1 MSAQQTQEVH
11 PSQVVDITRDVSNGY
26 YLKVF
31 LLDDSINGAKWRI
44 KTDYIPKHI
53 DKFVGRPFI
62 LTKEHYHPLEFDS
75 LNIDY
80 NNIPDTVNRLLE
92 TQDKYKIGTIRKV
105 ERSINPAQAA
115 YGATWNAY
123 VEITDP
129 TAIQAF
135 KSGYT
140 PRFVSASVFRLN
152 QHESPQETTD
162 FEPLHLAAVDNP
174 AYGIHKAGVRGTC
187 NGNLTTC
194 SKQLA
199 QASLTELTQEQKQAD
214 AAVLRQIADRY
225 SSLVNSERTDAS
237 VNLTNDNAEQQQQPN
252 VTQTN
257 QTGTTPPV
265 IDTVASPQSQ
275 SQLQQQPQPTPT
287 QTQQLIRPTSG
298 TAAPFEVQ
306 KQEQPKPVEQ
316 PQPQN
321 NTVQDMANLMTKY
334 EALLNRVNELETFKQ
349 TTQKTDEENKIAT
362 KRTKIENAIPA
373 DYAGSPEERT
383 KAIENLMKI
392 PDGPELD
399 YFLAKFVTPLVAKPV
414 EQAANEQNKT
424 AFMRAKRVTDYAT
437 TKPTNKKAVAQA
449 SVPPTNTDQI
459 DLSRVRR
466 ICSMTDIVSNTSVQ
480 GGRF

>member
-1 MSAQQTQEVH
+1 MSAQQQTQQVH
-11 PSQVVDITRDVSNGY
+11 PSQIVDITQDDKNGY

-31 LLDDSINGAKWRI
+31 LVDDSINAAKWRI

-80 NNIPDTVNRLLE
+80 NDVPSTVNKLLE

-129 TAIQAF
+129 VAIQAF
-135 KSGYT
+135 KNGYT
-140 PRFVSASVFRLN
+140 PRYVSASIFRLN
-152 QHESPQETTD
+152 QNESPQETTD

-174 AYGIHKAGVRGTC
+174 AYGVHKAGVRGAC
-187 NGNLTTC
+187 QGNLGKC

-199 QASLTELTQEQKQAD
+199 QASEG
-214 AAVLRQIADRY
+214 Y
-225 SSLVNSERTDAS
+225 SSFVNSNPTERT

-252 VTQTN
+252 VTQH
-257 QTGTTPPV
+257 QTGTTPPA
-265 IDTVASPQSQ
+265 DNAQSPQIQ
-275 SQLQQQPQPTPT
+275 SQPTPQPQP
-287 QTQQLIRPTSG
+287 QIIRPVSG
-298 TAAPFEVQ
+298 NTAPFEVQ
-306 KQEQPKPVEQ
+306 KPQEQPKPTVEQ
-316 PQPQN
+316 PQPQQPQQQQN
-321 NTVQDMANLMTKY
+321 IIQDMATLITKY

-349 TTQKTDEENKIAT
+349 TTQKTEEETKTAA
-362 KRTKIENAIPA
+362 KRTKIENAIPV
-373 DYAGSPEERT
+373 DYAGSPDERT
-383 KAIENLMKI
+383 KAIENLMKF

-399 YFLAKFVTPLVAKPV
+399 YFLQKFVTPLTIKPV
-414 EQAANEQNKT
+414 EQASEQNKT
-424 AFMRAKRVTDYAT
+424 SFMRAKRVTDYAATT
-437 TKPTNKKAVAQA
+437 TKPGNNNKKAVAQA
-449 SVPPTNTDQI
+449 SI
-459 DLSRVRR
+459 DPNNVDLTRLRR

>member
-1 MSAQQTQEVH
+1 MSAQQTQQVH
-11 PSQVVDITRDVSNGY
+11 PSQIVDITQDDKNGY

-31 LLDDSINGAKWRI
+31 LVDDSINAAKWRI

-80 NNIPDTVNRLLE
+80 NDVPSTVNKLLE

-129 TAIQAF
+129 VAIQAF
-135 KSGYT
+135 KNGYT
-140 PRFVSASVFRLN
+140 PRYVSASIFRLN
-152 QHESPQETTD
+152 QNESPQETTD

-174 AYGIHKAGVRGTC
+174 AYGVHKAGVRGAC
-187 NGNLTTC
+187 QGNLGKC

-199 QASLTELTQEQKQAD
+199 QASEG
-214 AAVLRQIADRY
+214 Y
-225 SSLVNSERTDAS
+225 SSFVNSNPTERT
-237 VNLTNDNAEQQQQPN
+237 VNLTNDNAEQQQQPT
-252 VTQTN
+252 VTQSN
-257 QTGTTPPV
+257 QTGMTQPA
-265 IDTVASPQSQ
+265 DNAQSPQSQ
-275 SQLQQQPQPTPT
+275 SQPILQPQP
-287 QTQQLIRPTSG
+287 QTIRPVSG
-298 TAAPFEVQ
+298 NTAPFEVQ
-306 KQEQPKPVEQ
+306 KQEQPQPKPIVEQPTPQ

-321 NTVQDMANLMTKY
+321 LVQDMANLMTKY
-334 EALLNRVNELETFKQ
+334 EALLNEVNDLKAFKQ
-349 TTQKTDEENKIAT
+349 TTQKTEEETKTAT

-392 PDGPELD
+392 SDGPELD
-399 YFLAKFVTPLVAKPV
+399 YFLQKFVTPLTIKPV
-414 EQAANEQNKT
+414 EQASEQNKT

-437 TKPTNKKAVAQA
+437 TTNKPTNKKAVAQA
-449 SVPPTNTDQI
+449 SVNPDQI
-459 DLSRVRR
+459 DLTRLRR
-466 ICSMTDIVSNTSVQ
+466 ICSMTDIVSNTSTQ